1 MVVRFSV
8 LQIEKN
14 REANNSKQN
23 ENFETDSINKVY
35 FIIHISFN
43 KLLFI
48 SYFKSWS
55 VSCTF
60 NFTVSMVKCPTL

>member
-23 ENFETDSINKVY
+23 ENFETDSVNKVY

-55 VSCTF
+55 LNCTF
-60 NFTVSMVKCPTL
+60 NFTVSMVHCPTI

>member
-1 MVVRFSV
+1 MVVPFSV

-14 REANNSKQN
+14 QEANNSKQN
-23 ENFETDSINKVY
+23 ENFETDSVNKVY

-48 SYFKSWS
+48 CYFKSWS

-60 NFTVSMVKCPTL
+60 NFNVSMVNCQTL